1 MLVKRLAMIL
11 FAVAACKSASTRGD
25 TQLTGAP
32 SARGAVESFL
42 SAVRAQDLQA
52 MSTVWGNAKGP
63 ARDVV
68 DRDQLE
74 KRELI
79 MQCYLGH
86 DSFNVLSDTRTK
98 GDEHVLQVSLTKG
111 NITRETSFTTVQ
123 GPSERW
129 YVLSADLEPVKDLC
143 AKSPGS

>member
-1 MLVKRLAMIL
+1 MKRFAMIL
-11 FAVAACKSASTRGD
+11 FAVAACKSAAPRSD

-52 MSTVWGNAKGP
+52 MSTVWGNSKGP

-86 DSFNVLSDTRTK
+86 DSFNVLSDTRTT
-98 GDEHVLQVSLTKG
+98 GDEHVVQVTLTKG
-111 NITRETSFTTVQ
+111 KLTRETSFTAVQ
-123 GPSERW
+123 GPSDRW
-129 YVLSADLEPVKDLC
+129 YVLRADLEPVKDLC
-143 AKSPGS
+143 AKAPGS